1 MLAEKGITKVPMKQ
15 VRDLNRLQEKINRVF
30 EENLRLIRA
39 RVPREK
45 PGVGVWSPPVDIYE
59 TEDSIVVKAE
69 LPGMKKEEIKIEVK
83 GDVLNLR
90 GERKLLKSNK
100 ENTCHLVER
109 FYGSFSRNFNLPMV
123 VDQSRAKATYK
134 NGVLEVKLPK
144 RVEVK
149 TPPIKVEIKT

>member
-1 MLAEKGITKVPMKQ
+1 MKQ

-59 TEDSIVVKAE
+59 TEDSVVVKAE

-90 GERKLLKSNK
+90 GERKLAKTDK
-100 ENTCHLVER
+100 EDVCHLVER
-109 FYGSFSRNFNLPMV
+109 FYGSFSRNFNLPV
-123 VDQSRAKATYK
+123 SVDQSRAKATYK
-134 NGVLEVKLPK
+134 HGVLEVRLPK
-144 RVEVK
+144 RGEVK
-149 TPPIKVEIKT
+149 IQPIKVEIKT